1 MLLVAVSGGIDS
13 MCLSEKVRLE
23 GGPFAIAHCNFSLR
37 GPESDADEAF
47 VRAWAGKYGIPI
59 HVKRFDT
66 NAYAAENGISVEMAA
81 RRLRYHWFGQLCREH
96 GYEAVAV
103 AHNANDNAET
113 LLLNLLRG
121 TGLKGLTGMK
131 ADGYIPDPE
140 FNDIPLRR
148 PLLEMTR
155 ADIEAYAAEHG
166 LTWRE
171 DSTNASCDYKRN
183 KIRNQVFPI
192 FAEINPSFIQT
203 LNRNMERFAMEMG
216 CHSERSEESIDP
228 SSTSSPQDDRQYV
241 ITEEEWDGSKEVK
254 QPAGML
260 ILDKDKAGEMIE
272 GRWETGDWIRPLG
285 APGRKKMQD
294 WFTDHHIPS
303 DEKPFIPLLK
313 SAKDPHHVL
322 AVMGYCIDHSVR
334 VTKDTRQILRI
345 SAKNV

>member
-1 MLLVAVSGGIDS
+1 

-47 VRAWAGKYGIPI
+47 VRSWAGKYGIPI

-155 ADIEAYAAEHG
+155 ADIETYAAEHG

-171 DSTNASCDYKRN
+171 DRTNASCDYKRN

-203 LNRNMERFAMEMG
+203 LNRDMERFAMEMG

-260 ILDKDKAGEMIE
+260 ILDKDKAGKMIE

-322 AVMGYCIDHSVR
+322 AIMGYCIDHSVR